1 MNSIDPLTLREKID
15 NKEDMVFI
23 DVREP
28 WEHELFNIGGLL
40 IPMNTVFQNLHKI
53 PADKPVIIYC
63 QKGIRSGLVI
73 QRLQQKYHY
82 NNLYNLTGGMDG
94 WSKTLPGN
102 KNFTTPI
109 PRK

>member
-1 MNSIDPLTLREKID
+1 MNSIDSIALRDKIGREE
-15 NKEDMVFI
+15 NLVLI

-40 IPMNTVFQNLHKI
+40 IPMNTVFKNLHNI
-53 PADKPVIIYC
+53 PADKPVVIYC

-82 NNLYNLTGGMDG
+82 NNLMNLTGGMDG
-94 WSKTLPGN
+94 WN
-102 KNFTTPI
+102 KAFSENNYTS
-109 PRK
+109 